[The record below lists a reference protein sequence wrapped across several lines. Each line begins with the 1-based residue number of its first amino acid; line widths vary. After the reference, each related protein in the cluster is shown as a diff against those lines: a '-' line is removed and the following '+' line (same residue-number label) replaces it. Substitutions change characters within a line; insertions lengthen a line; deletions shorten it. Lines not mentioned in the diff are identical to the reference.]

1 MRLKKYLHLL
11 CYLVLILVCAGVV
24 YLLGELG
31 GSHSGTGKETE
42 HSAQTPEESTGGTG
56 AGEISQ
62 PETDESSDRFSDGSE
77 DSETEN
83 GEAGQEESY
92 EAWISDV
99 LKRNPQKGSI
109 GGKKRGAGKK
119 NDRSDDSET
128 KNENSE
134 EYVPPTIMIVSDLH
148 YMSGT
153 MHDDGTAF
161 WKMVADDDGKTSQ
174 YSDFLM
180 DALADTVL
188 EKKPSALVLTGD
200 ITLNGER
207 ENHEK
212 LAKRLRAI
220 QDAGVP
226 VVVIPGNHDISNK
239 NSATYFGKE
248 KEEAEYLHS
257 GEEFYE
263 IYHEFG
269 FDQSPNRDPSS
280 LSYVYPVDAGH
291 WLLMLDSCQYE
302 NGNKV
307 GGRIRPE
314 TLTWLGVHLRVA
326 QEHGIE
332 VLPMAHHNLLSES
345 RMYTSECT
353 LENTYD
359 TVNLLE
365 SYHVPLYIS
374 GHLHAERIKKHK
386 PEPGTSADNYGVSE
400 IVMPPF
406 SIPACQYGILSWD
419 TEGGMHFE
427 TEKLDVEAYAKK
439 VGSTDEHL
447 LNFSTWS
454 SGFVKEIIKNQVMKT
469 ITLVPDDLKAEMAGL
484 YADLYYD
491 YCCGNKMSWEPVRA
505 TAGYKLWQ
513 RVLPD
518 NVYTKRIAQMIEDVR
533 DDLHTWDSP
542 ASQ

>member
-1 MRLKKYLHLL
+1 MKLKKYLHLL
-11 CYLVLILVCAGVV
+11 CYLVLIAVCAGAVW
-24 YLLGELG
+24 LLGELN

-42 HSAQTPEESTGGTG
+42 HSAQPSEESTEGGQSE
-56 AGEISQ
+56 EISE
-62 PETDESSDRFSDGSE
+62 PETDGTAGMDASSDSE
-77 DSETEN
+77 AEN
-83 GEAGQEESY
+83 EKAGQEESY
-92 EAWISDV
+92 EAWLSDV
-99 LKRNPQKGSI
+99 LKRNPKHSRP
-109 GGKKRGAGKK
+109 GKKTAQASSGEE
-119 NDRSDDSET
+119 ET
-128 KNENSE
+128 EETEE

-153 MHDDGTAF
+153 THDDGKAF
-161 WKMVADDDGKTSQ
+161 WKMTENDDGKTNQ

-180 DALADTVL
+180 DALEDTVL
-188 EKKPSALVLTGD
+188 EKMPSALVLTGD

-207 ENHEK
+207 ENHER
-212 LAKRLRAI
+212 LAERLKVI

-239 NSATYFGKE
+239 NAATYFGEE
-248 KEEAEYLHS
+248 KKEAEYLHS

-269 FDQSPNRDPSS
+269 FDQSLNRDPLS
-280 LSYVYPVDAGH
+280 LSYVYPVDATH

-314 TLTWLGVHLRVA
+314 TLTWLGVHLKVA
-326 QEHGIE
+326 QENGIE

-353 LENTYD
+353 LENTHD
-359 TVNLLE
+359 VVDLLE
-365 SYHVPLYIS
+365 SYQVPLYIS

-386 PEPGTSADNYGVSE
+386 SEPGKQSSDYGVSE

-406 SIPACQYGILSWD
+406 SIPACQYGVLSWD

-427 TEKLDVEAYAKK
+427 TEKLDVESYARK
-439 VGSTDEHL
+439 VESTDEHL
-447 LNFSTWS
+447 LNFSSWS
-454 SGFVKEIIKNQVMKT
+454 PEFVKEVIKNQVTKT
-469 ITLVPDDLKAEMAGL
+469 ITLVPDDLKAEMASV
-484 YADLYYD
+484 YAELYYD
-491 YCCGNKMSWEPVRA
+491 YCCGNKMSWEPVRT

-518 NVYTKRIAQMIEDVR
+518 NVYTKRISQMIEDVR
-533 DDLHTWDSP
+533 EDLHTWDYKK
-542 ASQ
+542 

>member
-1 MRLKKYLHLL
+1 MKLKKYLHLL
-11 CYLVLILVCAGVV
+11 CYVVLILVCAGVV
-24 YLLGELG
+24 WLLGELG

-42 HSAQTPEESTGGTG
+42 HSAQEPEESEEGTG
-56 AGEISQ
+56 AGETSQ
-62 PETDESSDRFSDGSE
+62 PEAEESSDESDVSGTE
-77 DSETEN
+77 NQEN

-92 EAWISDV
+92 EAWLSDV
-99 LKRNPQKGSI
+99 LKRNPQKGRKNN
-109 GGKKRGAGKK
+109 GGKKHSSSGKGGEE
-119 NDRSDDSET
+119 SEAQQ
-128 KNENSE
+128 EE

-148 YMSGT
+148 YMSQT
-153 MHDDGTAF
+153 THDDGKAF
-161 WKMVADDDGKTSQ
+161 WNMVANDDGKTDQ

-180 DALADTVL
+180 DALEDTVL
-188 EKKPSALVLTGD
+188 EKMPSALVLTGD

-212 LAKRLRAI
+212 LAERLRAI

-239 NSATYFGKE
+239 NAATYFGEE

-269 FDQSPNRDPSS
+269 FDQSPNRDENS

-365 SYHVPLYIS
+365 SYQVPLYIS

-386 PEPGTSADNYGVSE
+386 SEPGKTESDYGVSE

-406 SIPACQYGILSWD
+406 SIPACQYGVLSWD
-419 TEGGMHFE
+419 TEGGMHFQ
-427 TEKLDVEAYAKK
+427 TEKLDVEAYARKA
-439 VGSTDEHL
+439 GSTDEHL
-447 LNFSTWS
+447 LHFSTWAPE
-454 SGFVKEIIKNQVMKT
+454 FVKETIKNQVTKS
-469 ITLVPDDLKAEMAGL
+469 ITLVPDDLKEEMASL
-484 YADLYYD
+484 YAELYYD
-491 YCCGNKMSWEPVRA
+491 YCCGNKMSWEPVRT

-518 NVYTKRIAQMIEDVR
+518 GVYTKRIAQMIEDVR
-533 DDLHTWDSP
+533 GDMHTWDSTK
-542 ASQ
+542 SQ

>member
-1 MRLKKYLHLL
+1 MKLRKYLHLL
-11 CYLVLILVCAGVV
+11 CYVVLILVCAGVV
-24 YLLGELG
+24 WLLGELG

-42 HSAQTPEESTGGTG
+42 HSSQVPQESEDGTG
-56 AGEISQ
+56 EGETSQ
-62 PETDESSDRFSDGSE
+62 PGTEESSDESDVSG
-77 DSETEN
+77 TEN
-83 GEAGQEESY
+83 QETGEAGQEESY
-92 EAWISDV
+92 EAWLSDI
-99 LKRNPQKGSI
+99 LKRNPQKGRKNNT
-109 GGKKRGAGKK
+109 GKKRSSSGESGEESGAQ
-119 NDRSDDSET
+119 E
-128 KNENSE
+128 EE

-148 YMSGT
+148 YMSQT
-153 MHDDGTAF
+153 THDDGKAF
-161 WKMVADDDGKTSQ
+161 WSMVANDDGKTDQ

-180 DALADTVL
+180 DALEDTVL
-188 EKKPSALVLTGD
+188 EKMPSALVLTGD

-207 ENHEK
+207 ENHER
-212 LAKRLRAI
+212 LAERLRAI

-239 NSATYFGKE
+239 NAATYFGEK

-269 FDQSPNRDPSS
+269 FDQSPNRDENS

-326 QEHGIE
+326 REHGIE

-365 SYHVPLYIS
+365 SYQVPLYIS

-386 PEPGTSADNYGVSE
+386 SEPGKAESDYGISE

-406 SIPACQYGILSWD
+406 SIPACQYGVLSWD
-419 TEGGMHFE
+419 MEGGMHFQ
-427 TEKLDVEAYAKK
+427 TEKLDVEAYARK

-447 LNFSTWS
+447 LHFSTWS
-454 SGFVKEIIKNQVMKT
+454 PEFVKEIIKNQVTKS
-469 ITLVPDDLKAEMAGL
+469 ITLVPDDLKEEMASV
-484 YADLYYD
+484 YAELYYD
-491 YCCGNKMSWEPVRA
+491 YCCGNRMSWEPVRT

-518 NVYTKRIAQMIEDVR
+518 GVYTKRIAQMIEDVR
-533 DDLHTWDSP
+533 EDLHTWDSTK
-542 ASQ
+542 